1 MGPVW
6 GCGPERDLS
15 KDIYSRTSESVGKWV
30 GSTDFVAPLSST
42 PPARNPGKEG
52 PREGKRMSL
61 NPSLASQGE
70 NVFFVVTNLIVTP
83 NQQQKT
89 CAEV

>member
-1 MGPVW
+1 
-6 GCGPERDLS
+6 
-15 KDIYSRTSESVGKWV
+15 
-30 GSTDFVAPLSST
+30 
-42 PPARNPGKEG
+42 
-52 PREGKRMSL
+52 MSL